1 LPKQKN
7 AGKLITAKPEE
18 RTLLMKYKKRH
29 TNRTLGAFLCISGFM
44 GCFGCTAAAGK
55 CQLSAKRGH

>member
-29 TNRTLGAFLCISGFM
+29 TNRTLGAFLRTSGFLRY
-44 GCFGCTAAAGK
+44 FSCTAAAVK
-55 CQLSAKRGH
+55 LL